1 MPEVGASLQSRFMV
15 FRSDNRS
22 PDQMRPVN
30 ILADF
35 ISTAEGSCL
44 IEVGNTRVICTA
56 TVEDTVPQF
65 LRGRG
70 KGWVTSEYGM
80 LPRATLTRTPR
91 EAARGRQG
99 GRTHEIQRL
108 IGRSL
113 RAVTDM
119 EKLGERTIFI
129 DCDVIQADGG
139 TRTASITGAFVAM
152 GLAMR
157 RMVDSGTLTV
167 APIRDYIA
175 ATSVG
180 IVDGEAMLDLCYEE
194 DARADVDMNL
204 VMTGSK
210 KFVEV
215 QATAEHRPFDDTQL
229 AKMMVLARKGI
240 ESLIAKQQAVLTG
253 LPLRQ

>member
-1 MPEVGASLQSRFMV
+1 MV

-30 ILADF
+30 IVPDF

-44 IEVGNTRVICTA
+44 IELGNTRVICTA
-56 TVEDTVPQF
+56 TIEDTVPSF
-65 LRGRG
+65 LRNSG
-70 KGWVTSEYGM
+70 KGWVTAEYAM

-91 EAARGRQG
+91 EVNKGRAG

-119 EKLGERTIFI
+119 DKLGERTMFL

-157 RMVDSGTLTV
+157 RMVESGTMTA
-167 APIRDYIA
+167 APIRDYVA
-175 ATSVG
+175 ATSIG
-180 IVDGEAMLDLCYEE
+180 IVDGEIMLDLAYEE
-194 DARADVDMNL
+194 DSRADVDMN
-204 VMTGSK
+204 VVATGSK
-210 KFVEV
+210 KLIEV
-215 QATAEHRPFDDTQL
+215 QATAERRPFDDAQL
-229 AKMMVLARKGI
+229 AKMMALARQGI
-240 ESLIAKQQAVLTG
+240 EALVAKQQAVLSG

>member
-1 MPEVGASLQSRFMV
+1 MI

-30 ILADF
+30 IVPDF

-44 IEVGNTRVICTA
+44 IELGNTRVICTA
-56 TVEDTVPQF
+56 TIEDTVPQF
-65 LRGRG
+65 LRNTG

-80 LPRATLTRTPR
+80 LPRSTLTRTPR
-91 EAARGRQG
+91 EVTKGRAG

-119 EKLGERTIFI
+119 EKLGERTIFL

-157 RMVDSGTLTV
+157 RMVESGAMTA
-167 APIRDYIA
+167 APIRDYVA
-175 ATSVG
+175 AISIG
-180 IVDGEAMLDLCYEE
+180 IVDGEVMLDLAYEE
-194 DARADVDMNL
+194 DSRADVDMN
-204 VMTGSK
+204 VVATGSK
-210 KFVEV
+210 KLIEV
-215 QATAEHRPFDDTQL
+215 QATAERRPFDDAQL
-229 AKMMVLARKGI
+229 AKMLNLARQGI
-240 ESLIAKQQAVLTG
+240 ESLIQRQQVVLSG